1 MRSTLNTENKET
13 ASILPEISS
22 DMRAKRKKA
31 IKTPE
36 KSQRHSSGKSSKNAT
51 YRYVYCII
59 PSENAINL
67 PDIKGIDNAEI
78 RALSRKKMCAVVSET
93 KDKKHEI
100 LDNGVMHQS
109 VVEEIQKQSPLV
121 PMGFGQISS
130 ESSILSFLE
139 KNSYRL
145 GLLMQQYSGKR
156 ELVLKASWK
165 MDQVLK
171 DLCDSDDRI
180 RILHNH
186 LSLKDDLKNHK
197 MKIKIGQKVSDS
209 IDRRSDSTGNEFLN
223 KLKPLSDRVKI
234 NKNLTS
240 EMFLNAAFL
249 VDRLSEDNFD
259 LAVNNLEEKYSE
271 TVSLNYTVSAPY
283 DFINLRL

>member
-1 MRSTLNTENKET
+1 MRSRLDTEEKND
-13 ASILPEISS
+13 SGMSS
-22 DMRAKRKKA
+22 ERRSDKRSGRKKTA
-31 IKTPE
+31 GTFGN
-36 KSQRHSSGKSSKNAT
+36 SMRHSSKKSPKSAS

-59 PSENAINL
+59 PSESAGNL
-67 PDIKGIDNAEI
+67 PEITGIDDTEI
-78 RALSRKKMCAVVSET
+78 KALSRKKVCAVVSET

-109 VVEEIQKQSPLV
+109 VVEEVLKYSPLI

-130 ESSILSFLE
+130 EVSILSFLE

-171 DLCDSDDRI
+171 DLCDSDDQI
-180 RILHNH
+180 RIMHNH
-186 LSLKDDLKNHK
+186 LNRKDDLKNHR

-209 IDRRSDSTGNEFLN
+209 IDRRSDSTGNEFLK
-223 KLKPLSDRVKI
+223 KLKPFSDRVKI
-234 NKNLTS
+234 NKNLNND
-240 EMFLNAAFL
+240 MFLNAAFL
-249 VDRLSEDNFD
+249 VDKVYEENFD
-259 LAVNNLEEKYSE
+259 LAVNDLEDKYSE